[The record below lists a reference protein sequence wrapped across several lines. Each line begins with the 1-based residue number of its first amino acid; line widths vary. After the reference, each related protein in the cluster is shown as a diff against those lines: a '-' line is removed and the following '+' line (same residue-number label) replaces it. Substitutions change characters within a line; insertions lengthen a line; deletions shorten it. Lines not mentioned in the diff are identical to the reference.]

1 MAHHIHSLE
10 HGEGYSITSLEQL
23 GEGPGFRKIRKELDI
38 SEFGV
43 NAVVMP
49 PGYESGF
56 HYHERQQELYFV
68 HRGHMEIEFGDGRVF
83 DFPEGAMARVDAG
96 THRRL
101 RNVGEDDAIY
111 VAVGAEGGYV
121 GRDGRVPEGEVRIR
135 PSG

>member
-1 MAHHIHSLE
+1 
-10 HGEGYSITSLEQL
+10 
-23 GEGPGFRKIRKELDI
+23 
-38 SEFGV
+38 
-43 NAVVMP
+43 
-49 PGYESGF
+49 
-56 HYHERQQELYFV
+56 
-68 HRGHMEIEFGDGRVF
+68 VF

>member
-1 MAHHIHSLE
+1 
-10 HGEGYSITSLEQL
+10 
-23 GEGPGFRKIRKELDI
+23 
-38 SEFGV
+38 
-43 NAVVMP
+43 
-49 PGYESGF
+49 
-56 HYHERQQELYFV
+56 
-68 HRGHMEIEFGDGRVF
+68 MEIEFGDGHVF

-121 GRDGRVPEGEVRIR
+121 GRDGRVPEGEVRVR